1 MKLPAIDTPDQASDA
16 AREWAYRIGTL
27 PFGAT
32 VEDVAL
38 IVQAA
43 MDEAV
48 RQSQIGG
55 GTLVSDAKPD

>member
-1 MKLPAIDTPDQASDA
+1 MKLPAIDTPDQASDP

-27 PFGAT
+27 PFGAK

-38 IVQAA
+38 IIQAA

-48 RQSQIGG
+48 RQSQIGSRSING
-55 GTLVSDAKPD
+55 VRS

>member
-16 AREWAYRIGTL
+16 ARRWAYRIGTL
-27 PFGAT
+27 AFDAK